1 MIFLRAVIS
10 NTKSF
15 DYSGLISVHVS
26 QPYKAICIIKILY
39 KRNLVATLIFLS
51 LQMFSNSPIVFN
63 ALADLILIS
72 DMLSPYVKMFPYRY
86 LNSLTSLSLFVLSF
100 MPFSILLY
108 VSASSQ
114 RINSIHSVLV
124 LPISCHSI
132 PLRLESTPSRRLCA
146 SLSVSAMSAISS
158 ANRRLLL
165 VLPLF
170 SAP

>member
-15 DYSGLISVHVS
+15 DYSGLISIHVS

-63 ALADLILIS
+63 ALADLI
-72 DMLSPYVKMFPYRY
+72 SPYVKMFPYRY